1 MSAMTLTTY
10 PPQVGDARQ
19 MTDEALV
26 RRFQHGDEAAFDEL
40 VERHRSR
47 IYGLVCRL
55 TGAGDA
61 EDLAQDVFVAAY
73 KSLPSFRSEAAFGTW
88 LYRIAIHTCSHHL
101 RRRRPRV
108 LELDEMLP
116 DDRREGDP
124 VARAMQDELQA
135 TVRRAI
141 HSLPYKLRVVI
152 VLRDLHGMSYD
163 EIAAVV
169 GCPIGTVRSRLHYA
183 TQRLETQL
191 RPYVEAAP

>member
-1 MSAMTLTTY
+1 
-10 PPQVGDARQ
+10 

-26 RRFQHGDEAAFDEL
+26 QRFHHGDETAFDEL

-55 TGAGDA
+55 TGTGEAD
-61 EDLAQDVFVAAY
+61 DLAQDVFVAAY
-73 KSLPSFRSEAAFGTW
+73 RSLRSFRGEAAFGTW

-101 RRRRPRV
+101 RRRRPQA

-124 VARAMQDELQA
+124 LARAMQDELQGI
-135 TVRRAI
+135 VRRAI
-141 HSLPYKLRVVI
+141 HELPYKLRVVI

-183 TQRLETQL
+183 SQRLASEL
-191 RPYVEAAP
+191 RPYVEAA